1 MTPADLQFRI
11 DESERMLA
19 WAIEQA
25 DMAFDEHRDLT
36 RRRRQVQGAYEAHAL
51 NLAVAKAEYDF
62 TLPAANV
69 CRVRMFRVHGDNGSR
84 SHA

>member
-11 DESERMLA
+11 DESERMLV
-19 WAIEQA
+19 WACDQA
-25 DMAFDEHRDLT
+25 QMAFDEHRDAHRLG
-36 RRRRQVQGAYEAHAL
+36 REIEGAYEAHAL

-62 TLPAANV
+62 GLPAANV
-69 CRVRMFRVHGDNGSR
+69 CRVRMFRVSGDNGSR